1 MQKLKT
7 VQYFFD
13 ARTYSKNQIIENL
26 QTQREQDFFNKTAKI
41 NISLN
46 EFGVYVVT
54 YYFKV
59 SENIF
64 QKIFIKIKQRRKDKK
79 IRLLQE
85 KNGNLEER
93 KKDKIEKRLEKY
105 SGNKY
110 GEYKSSGIYKPY

>member
-46 EFGVYVVT
+46 EFGVYVATLTFMPKEKHFLKVT
-54 YYFKV
+54 KTSKKEKV
-59 SENIF
+59 LKNEN
-64 QKIFIKIKQRRKDKK
+64 KNDSKK
-79 IRLLQE
+79 SRYE
-85 KNGNLEER
+85 KLISTER
-93 KKDKIEKRLEKY
+93 K
-105 SGNKY
+105 Y
-110 GEYKSSGIYKPY
+110 GQYKETKTYKPY